1 MPEFTH
7 RKKWPRR
14 EESQEAIIGL
24 EALDFPE
31 SGTSH
36 GPGNARLADVMEAG
50 TSLIVRLLMY
60 FYMISL
66 RSP

>member
-1 MPEFTH
+1 MTQKGRVTGSNH
-7 RKKWPRR
+7 WPGGSRL
-14 EESQEAIIGL
+14 S
-24 EALDFPE
+24 DFME

-50 TSLIVRLLMY
+50 TSLIETLLIY
-60 FYMISL
+60 FYMINL